1 LAIGGDPINLS
12 EGGSPAAAVGDPKEV
27 TMISGSCLCQAIR
40 FEAKQVVF
48 FGHCHCSMCRKAH
61 GAAFATFAGVP
72 AEDFRYL
79 AGAELIQR
87 YESSPGSHRA
97 VCPVCGANAPVKS
110 ADNRMMY
117 VPAGLFDS
125 DPGVR
130 PTLHMFVGSKAPW
143 WEIDDKLLKYEEYP
157 PQ

>member
-1 LAIGGDPINLS
+1 
-12 EGGSPAAAVGDPKEV
+12 
-27 TMISGSCLCQAIR
+27 MISGSCLCRAIR

-61 GAAFATFAGVP
+61 GAAFATFAGIP

-79 AGAELIQR
+79 EGAELIQR

-97 VCPVCGANAPVKS
+97 FCPVCGANAPVKS
-110 ADNRMMY
+110 ADGRMMY
-117 VPAGLFDS
+117 VPAGLFDD
-125 DPGVR
+125 DPLVR